1 VNTDPQITKEFAGLL
16 TYLQN
21 LCREYVTQGPQARK
35 MTFASMRT
43 AAETIATLADDFY
56 NSDRAND
63 IRKQVNQITQQL
75 DELLN
80 RFGSDAPGECRACG
94 HQLAEANIGFGESL
108 KYCTHCT
115 SPILEAVREIS
126 DLTGAEVL

>member
-1 VNTDPQITKEFAGLL
+1 MNHDPTIAREFADLL

-21 LCREYVTQGPQARK
+21 LSREYVTQGPQQRK

-56 NSDRAND
+56 NADRATD
-63 IRKQVNQITQQL
+63 IRKQVHQITQQL

-94 HQLAEANIGFGESL
+94 HVLAEARLGFGGSL
-108 KYCTHCT
+108 KYCTHCPT
-115 SPILEAVREIS
+115 PILEAVRDIS

>member
-1 VNTDPQITKEFAGLL
+1 MNHDPKIAREFADLL

-21 LCREYVTQGPQARK
+21 LSREYVTQGPQERK

-56 NSDRAND
+56 GSDRATD
-63 IRKQVNQITQQL
+63 IRKQVHQITQQL

-94 HQLAEANIGFGESL
+94 HPVVEASIGFGESL
-108 KYCTHCT
+108 KYCTHCPT
-115 SPILEAVREIS
+115 PILDAVRDIS